1 MISVSDLQY
10 FSRIRIWPKSQSIV
24 QRDIN
29 NYSLLESPK
38 PLDLVGINSNVHAAL
53 GSYFR

>member
-10 FSRIRIWPKSQSIV
+10 FSRIRTWPESQSIV

-29 NYSLLESPK
+29 THSLLQSPK
-38 PLDLVGINSNVHAAL
+38 LLDSVSIDSNVYTAL
-53 GSYFR
+53 GSYLR